1 MKRLIPA
8 SILFIA
14 VIASYFLSLWYINS
28 TCETTQKLVLRCEE
42 EYRNGSDALSA
53 AKELSEMWDEKE
65 KVLSFFVNHNQ
76 IDEIELELSSL
87 AVFCKSENEIYFYD
101 SIETL
106 KTLLHQVKED
116 ARISTHSVF

>member
-14 VIASYFLSLWYINS
+14 VIASYFLSLWYING

-42 EYRNGSDALSA
+42 EYRNGSDALAA

-87 AVFCKSENEIYFYD
+87 SVFCKSENEIYFYD

>member
-14 VIASYFLSLWYINS
+14 VIASYFFSLRYINA
-28 TCETTQKLVLRCEE
+28 TCDDTQKLVLHCEE
-42 EYRNGSDALSA
+42 EYRNGSDASST

-76 IDEIELELSSL
+76 IDEIELEISSL
-87 AVFCKSENEIYFYD
+87 SVFCNSENEIYFYD

-116 ARISTHSVF
+116 TKMSTHSIF